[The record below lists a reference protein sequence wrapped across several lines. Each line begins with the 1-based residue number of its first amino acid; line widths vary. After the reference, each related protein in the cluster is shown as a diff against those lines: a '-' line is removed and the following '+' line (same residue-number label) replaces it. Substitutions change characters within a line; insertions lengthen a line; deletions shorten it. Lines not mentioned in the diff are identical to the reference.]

1 MNSSLCAHELMA
13 SNPIE
18 VIFLGTGSAIP
29 MAGNSNSSYLV
40 RLGSETLLIDC
51 GPTILQQLDA
61 VGVSPKQ
68 ISHLFVTHRHGDHA
82 LGYPM
87 LMLWYQLNASP
98 EIRCP
103 VLIGSER
110 TLIALDDYMQLAYG
124 DVGDMPKSAP
134 RIALP
139 TDQPAQARIHPSI
152 MLRTWPMNHGEFA
165 PVLGLRIDTRAP
177 YFSGASLAFTGDTG
191 ASENITPL
199 AKDVDLLVHEAD
211 LCATIHPHFV
221 NGAFG
226 HSTAQMAGR
235 NAKAAG
241 AKHLALTHMD
251 FVYHGKQQTLIEE
264 AKREYN
270 GKVSAPVP
278 GVVYTL

>member
-1 MNSSLCAHELMA
+1 MSA
-13 SNPIE
+13 NPVE

-29 MAGNSNSSYLV
+29 VSGNSNSSYLV
-40 RLGSETLLIDC
+40 RLASETLLIDC

-61 VGVSPKQ
+61 VGFSPKQ
-68 ISHLFVTHRHGDHA
+68 ISHVFFTHRHGDHA

-87 LMLWYQLNASP
+87 LMLWYQLNAGP
-98 EIRCP
+98 DIRPP
-103 VLIGSER
+103 VLIASER
-110 TLIALDDYMQLAYG
+110 TLIALDDYMQVAYG
-124 DVGDMPKSAP
+124 DIGDIPKAAP
-134 RIALP
+134 RIVLP
-139 TDQPAQARIHPSI
+139 TDQPAQVRIHPHV
-152 MLRTWPMNHGEFA
+152 MLRTWPMNHSDFA

-177 YFSGASLAFTGDTG
+177 YFSGCSLAFTGDTG
-191 ASENITPL
+191 PCENIAPL
-199 AKDVDLLVHEAD
+199 AQNADLLVHEAD

-235 NAKAAG
+235 NAKTAN

-251 FVYHGKQQTLIEE
+251 FVYHGQEQVLMDE
-264 AKREYN
+264 AKREFD
-270 GKVSAPVP
+270 GRVSMPMP